1 MALPDTQFER
11 IATTVITGFLGSGK
25 TTLLNALLTQD
36 GMDRT
41 AVLINEFGE
50 IGLDH
55 LLVREV
61 SEDVVLLN
69 SGCIC
74 CSVRGD
80 LISGLRDLFV
90 KRTRGEIPE
99 FDRVIIETTGLADP
113 APILHTLMT
122 DPLLTT
128 KFRLDSVVTTVDA
141 LHGAGQ
147 LDDHPE
153 SVKQA
158 AVADRILITKADLAD
173 DDTRK
178 TLQDRLRILNPA
190 APIYP
195 VVNGD
200 IAVAKLFNAGLYD
213 PTTKSMDVQK
223 WLRDEAYEHHGDA
236 PHDHD
241 DGKSDSNGHAH
252 DHSHSPAHEHH
263 HGHGHGHGE
272 NHNHTHDVNR
282 HDDHIRSFCIT
293 FDEPLHWDA
302 FVTWAE
308 IFTQMRG
315 ENLLRVKGILNL
327 VGEDNPVAIHAVQH
341 VFHPPATLPAWPSDD
356 HRSKIVFITKDLG
369 PQVIRDSLHHLNAA
383 VAETTGSDDKS

>member
-1 MALPDTQFER
+1 MALSNEQFDR

-36 GMDRT
+36 GMDKT

-147 LDDHPE
+147 LDNHPE

-158 AVADRILITKADLAD
+158 AVADRILMTKADLAD
-173 DDTRK
+173 DATR
-178 TLQDRLRILNPA
+178 TALESRLRALNPA

-195 VVNGD
+195 VINGD
-200 IAVAKLFNAGLYD
+200 IAVSKLFNAGLYD
-213 PTTKSMDVQK
+213 PATKSMDVQK
-223 WLRDEAYEHHGDA
+223 WLRDEAYEHHGDEHH
-236 PHDHD
+236 HD
-241 DGKSDSNGHAH
+241 AH
-252 DHSHSPAHEHH
+252 D
-263 HGHGHGHGE
+263 HGHGHGHEHEHGHSNDHE
-272 NHNHTHDVNR
+272 HDHDHSHDVNR

-293 FDEPLHWDA
+293 FDEPIHWDA

-315 ENLLRVKGILNL
+315 ESLLRVKGILNL
-327 VGEDNPVAIHAVQH
+327 VGEDAPVAIHAVQH
-341 VFHPPATLPAWPSDD
+341 VFHPPASLPAWPSDD
-356 HRSKIVFITKDLG
+356 HRSKIVFITRNLG
-369 PQVIRDSLHHLNAA
+369 PQVIRESLYHLNAA
-383 VAETTGSDDKS
+383 VSETADGSTPE

>member
-1 MALPDTQFER
+1 MAISDEQFER

-25 TTLLNALLTQD
+25 TTLLNGLLTQD
-36 GMDRT
+36 GMEST

-90 KRTRGEIPE
+90 KRTRGEIPA

-141 LHGAGQ
+141 IHGSGQ
-147 LDDHPE
+147 LDQHPE

-158 AVADRILITKADLAD
+158 AVADRILMTKSDLAD
-173 DDTRK
+173 EATRDA
-178 TLQDRLRILNPA
+178 LSERLRALNPA

-200 IAVAKLFNAGLYD
+200 IAVSKLFNAGLYD
-213 PTTKSMDVQK
+213 PATKSMDVQK
-223 WLRDEAYEHHGDA
+223 WLRDEAYDHHGDDPHEHA
-236 PHDHD
+236 HSHDH
-241 DGKSDSNGHAH
+241 NH
-252 DHSHSPAHEHH
+252 DHHNEHH
-263 HGHGHGHGE
+263 HHDHA
-272 NHNHTHDVNR
+272 HDVNR

-315 ENLLRVKGILNL
+315 ESLLRVKGILNL
-327 VGEDNPVAIHAVQH
+327 VGEDTPVAIHAVQH
-341 VFHPPATLPAWPSDD
+341 IFHPPASLPAWPSDD

-369 PQVIRDSLHHLNAA
+369 PQVIRDSLYHLNAA
-383 VAETTGSDDKS
+383 VSETGEDGKPA

>member
-1 MALPDTQFER
+1 MAISDEQFDR
-11 IATTVITGFLGSGK
+11 VATTVITGFLGSGK
-25 TTLLNALLTQD
+25 TTLLNALLAQD
-36 GMDRT
+36 GMAKT

-90 KRTRGEIPE
+90 KRTRGEVPE

-122 DPLLTT
+122 DPLLTA

-153 SVKQA
+153 SVKQS
-158 AVADRILITKADLAD
+158 AVADRIMITKSDLAD
-173 DDTRK
+173 AETRER
-178 TLQDRLRILNPA
+178 LEARLRHLNPA
-190 APIYP
+190 APIHA
-195 VVNGD
+195 VTMGD
-200 IAVAKLFNAGLYD
+200 IDPAKLFNAGLYD
-213 PTTKSMDVQK
+213 PATKSMDVQK
-223 WLRDEAYEHHGDA
+223 WLRDEAYEQHGDDHH
-236 PHDHD
+236 HDH
-241 DGKSDSNGHAH
+241 GHDHHH
-252 DHSHSPAHEHH
+252 DHS
-263 HGHGHGHGE
+263 
-272 NHNHTHDVNR
+272 HDVNR

-315 ENLLRVKGILNL
+315 ESLLRVKGILNL
-327 VGEDNPVAIHAVQH
+327 VGESNPVAIHAVQH
-341 VFHPPATLPAWPSDD
+341 VFHPPATLPAWPDED
-356 HRSKIVFITKDLG
+356 RRSKIVFITKDLG
-369 PQVIRDSLHHLNAA
+369 PQVIRDSLYHLNAA
-383 VAETTGSDDKS
+383 VSETAEKS

>member
-1 MALPDTQFER
+1 MAISDEQFER

-36 GMDRT
+36 GMDST

-90 KRTRGEIPE
+90 KRTRGEIPA

-141 LHGAGQ
+141 IHGSGQ
-147 LDDHPE
+147 LDQHPE

-158 AVADRILITKADLAD
+158 AVADRILMTKSDLAD
-173 DDTRK
+173 DATR
-178 TLQDRLRILNPA
+178 TALEARLRALNPA
-190 APIYP
+190 ALIYQ
-195 VVNGD
+195 VINGD
-200 IAVAKLFNAGLYD
+200 IAVSKLFNAGLYD
-213 PTTKSMDVQK
+213 PETKSMDVQK
-223 WLRDEAYEHHGDA
+223 WLRDEAYDHHGDETHEHEHSHNHSHSRDDA
-236 PHDHD
+236 HGHGHDHH
-241 DGKSDSNGHAH
+241 GHSH
-252 DHSHSPAHEHH
+252 DHSHD
-263 HGHGHGHGE
+263 
-272 NHNHTHDVNR
+272 HDVNR
-282 HDDHIRSFCIT
+282 HDDHIQSFCIT

-315 ENLLRVKGILNL
+315 ESLLRVKGILNL
-327 VGEDNPVAIHAVQH
+327 VGEDAPVAIHAVQH
-341 VFHPPATLPAWPSDD
+341 VFHPPASLPAWPSDD

-369 PQVIRDSLHHLNAA
+369 PQVIRESLYHLNAA
-383 VAETTGSDDKS
+383 VSETGNTAPTS

>member
-1 MALPDTQFER
+1 MTISDEQFER

-25 TTLLNALLTQD
+25 TTLLNGLLTQD
-36 GMDRT
+36 GMEST

-90 KRTRGEIPE
+90 KRTRGEIPA

-141 LHGAGQ
+141 IHGSGQ
-147 LDDHPE
+147 LDQHPE

-158 AVADRILITKADLAD
+158 AVADRILMTKSDLVDEA
-173 DDTRK
+173 TRDA
-178 TLQDRLRILNPA
+178 LSDRLRALNPA

-200 IAVAKLFNAGLYD
+200 IAVSKLFNAGLYD
-213 PTTKSMDVQK
+213 PATKSMDVRK
-223 WLRDEAYEHHGDA
+223 WLRDEAYDHHGDDPHEHEHEHA
-236 PHDHD
+236 HSHDHD
-241 DGKSDSNGHAH
+241 H
-252 DHSHSPAHEHH
+252 DHHNEHH
-263 HGHGHGHGE
+263 HHDHA
-272 NHNHTHDVNR
+272 HDVNR

-315 ENLLRVKGILNL
+315 ESLLRVKGILNL
-327 VGEDNPVAIHAVQH
+327 VGEDAPVAIHAVQH
-341 VFHPPATLPAWPSDD
+341 IFHPPASLPAWPSDD

-369 PQVIRDSLHHLNAA
+369 PQVIRDSLYHLNAA
-383 VAETTGSDDKS
+383 VSETGEDGKPA

>member
-1 MALPDTQFER
+1 MSLSNEQFER

-25 TTLLNALLTQD
+25 TTLLNALLRQD
-36 GMDRT
+36 GMDKT

-90 KRTRGEIPE
+90 RRTRGEIPD

-141 LHGAGQ
+141 VHGAGQ
-147 LDDHPE
+147 LDNHPE

-158 AVADRILITKADLAD
+158 AVADRILMTKADMVD
-173 DDTRK
+173 DATR
-178 TLQDRLRILNPA
+178 TALESRLRALNPA

-200 IAVAKLFNAGLYD
+200 IAIAKLFNAGLYD
-213 PTTKSMDVQK
+213 PATKSMDVQK
-223 WLRDEAYEHHGDA
+223 WLRDEAYEQHGD
-236 PHDHD
+236 HDHD
-241 DGKSDSNGHAH
+241 HDHKHHHDHSHSHDHAH
-252 DHSHSPAHEHH
+252 DHS
-263 HGHGHGHGE
+263 
-272 NHNHTHDVNR
+272 HDVNR

-293 FDEPLHWDA
+293 FDEPIHWDA

-315 ENLLRVKGILNL
+315 ESLLRVKGILNL
-327 VGEDNPVAIHAVQH
+327 VGEDAPVAIHAVQH
-341 VFHPPATLPAWPSDD
+341 IFHPPATLPAWPSDD
-356 HRSKIVFITKDLG
+356 HRSRIVFITKDLG
-369 PQVIRDSLHHLNAA
+369 PQVIRDSLYHLNAA
-383 VAETTGSDDKS
+383 VTETTENSQNAPNTAPEQ

>member
-1 MALPDTQFER
+1 MIKTSPMAISNEQVER
-11 IATTVITGFLGSGK
+11 VATTVITGFLGSGK

-36 GMDRT
+36 GMDKT
-41 AVLINEFGE
+41 AVLINEFGD

-55 LLVREV
+55 LLVREI

-90 KRTRGEIPE
+90 KRTRGEIPQ

-122 DPLLTT
+122 DPLLTS

-141 LHGAGQ
+141 VNGAHQ
-147 LDDHPE
+147 LDHHPE
-153 SVKQA
+153 SIKQA
-158 AVADRILITKADLAD
+158 AVADRILLTKADLAGE
-173 DDTRK
+173 THSN
-178 TLQDRLRILNPA
+178 TLATRLRALNPA

-195 VVNGD
+195 VHNGD
-200 IAVAKLFNAGLYD
+200 IAADKLFNAGLYD

-223 WLRDEAYEHHGDA
+223 WLRDEAYDHHGEEVHGHT
-236 PHDHD
+236 HDH
-241 DGKSDSNGHAH
+241 KH
-252 DHSHSPAHEHH
+252 DH
-263 HGHGHGHGE
+263 HGHSHA
-272 NHNHTHDVNR
+272 NDVNR
-282 HDDHIRSFCIT
+282 HDDHIQSFCIT
-293 FDEPLHWDA
+293 FDDPIHWDA

-315 ENLLRVKGILNL
+315 ESLLRVKGILNL
-327 VGEDNPVAIHAVQH
+327 VGEDAPVAIHAVQH
-341 VFHPPATLPAWPSDD
+341 IFHPPASLPAWPSDD

-369 PQVIRDSLHHLNAA
+369 PQIIRESLYHLNAA
-383 VAETTGSDDKS
+383 VAETAENGTPD

>member
-1 MALPDTQFER
+1 MAISDEQFER

-36 GMDRT
+36 GMDST

-90 KRTRGEIPE
+90 KRTRGEIPA

-141 LHGAGQ
+141 IHGSGQ
-147 LDDHPE
+147 LDQHPE

-158 AVADRILITKADLAD
+158 AVADRILMTKSDLAD
-173 DDTRK
+173 DTTR
-178 TLQDRLRILNPA
+178 TALEARLRALNPA
-190 APIYP
+190 APIYQ
-195 VVNGD
+195 VINGD
-200 IAVAKLFNAGLYD
+200 IAVSKLFNAGLYD
-213 PTTKSMDVQK
+213 PETKSMDVQK
-223 WLRDEAYEHHGDA
+223 WLRDEAYDHHGDEA
-236 PHDHD
+236 HDRHDH
-241 DGKSDSNGHAH
+241 SH
-252 DHSHSPAHEHH
+252 DHSHSRDDAHDHGHDH
-263 HGHGHGHGE
+263 HGHSHD
-272 NHNHTHDVNR
+272 HNHDHDVNR
-282 HDDHIRSFCIT
+282 HDDHIQSFCIT

-315 ENLLRVKGILNL
+315 ESLLRVKGILNL
-327 VGEDNPVAIHAVQH
+327 VGEDAPVAIHAVQH
-341 VFHPPATLPAWPSDD
+341 VFHPPASLPAWPSDD

-369 PQVIRDSLHHLNAA
+369 PQVIRESLYHLNAA
-383 VAETTGSDDKS
+383 VSETGNTAPTS

>member
-1 MALPDTQFER
+1 MAISDEQFER

-36 GMDRT
+36 GMDNT

-90 KRTRGEIPE
+90 KRTRGEIPA

-141 LHGAGQ
+141 IHGSGQ
-147 LDDHPE
+147 LDQHPE

-158 AVADRILITKADLAD
+158 AVADRILMTKSDLAD
-173 DDTRK
+173 DTTR
-178 TLQDRLRILNPA
+178 TAIEARLRALNPA
-190 APIYP
+190 APIYQ
-195 VVNGD
+195 VINGD
-200 IAVAKLFNAGLYD
+200 IAVSKLFNAGLYD
-213 PTTKSMDVQK
+213 PETKSMDVQK
-223 WLRDEAYEHHGDA
+223 WLRDEAYDHHGDET
-236 PHDHD
+236 HDHAH
-241 DGKSDSNGHAH
+241 SH
-252 DHSHSPAHEHH
+252 DHSHSRDDAHEHGHDH
-263 HGHGHGHGE
+263 HGDSHDHSHD
-272 NHNHTHDVNR
+272 HDVNR
-282 HDDHIRSFCIT
+282 HDDHIQSFCIT

-315 ENLLRVKGILNL
+315 ESLLRVKGILNL
-327 VGEDNPVAIHAVQH
+327 VGEHTPVAIHAVQH
-341 VFHPPATLPAWPSDD
+341 VFHPPASLPAWPSDD

-369 PQVIRDSLHHLNAA
+369 PQVIRESLYHLNAA
-383 VAETTGSDDKS
+383 VSETGNTAPTS

>member
-1 MALPDTQFER
+1 MALSNEQFDR

-36 GMDRT
+36 GMDKT

-147 LDDHPE
+147 LDNHPE

-158 AVADRILITKADLAD
+158 AVADRILMTKADLAD
-173 DDTRK
+173 DATRT
-178 TLQDRLRILNPA
+178 TLESRLRALNPA

-200 IAVAKLFNAGLYD
+200 IAVSKLFNSGLYD
-213 PTTKSMDVQK
+213 PATKSMDVQK
-223 WLRDEAYEHHGDA
+223 WLRDEAYEHHGDEHH
-236 PHDHD
+236 HD
-241 DGKSDSNGHAH
+241 AH
-252 DHSHSPAHEHH
+252 DHGHGHEDEHGHSHDHEHH
-263 HGHGHGHGE
+263 HDHS
-272 NHNHTHDVNR
+272 HDVNR

-293 FDEPLHWDA
+293 FDEPIHWDA

-315 ENLLRVKGILNL
+315 ESLLRVKGILNL
-327 VGEDNPVAIHAVQH
+327 VGEDAPVAIHAVQH
-341 VFHPPATLPAWPSDD
+341 VFHPPASLPAWPSDD
-356 HRSKIVFITKDLG
+356 HRSKIVFITRNLG
-369 PQVIRDSLHHLNAA
+369 PQVIRESLYHLNAA
-383 VAETTGSDDKS
+383 VSETADGSTPE

>member
-1 MALPDTQFER
+1 MAISDEQFDR
-11 IATTVITGFLGSGK
+11 VATTVITGFLGSGK

-36 GMDRT
+36 GMETT
-41 AVLINEFGE
+41 AVLINEFGD

-55 LLVREV
+55 LLVREI
-61 SEDVVLLN
+61 SEDIVLLN

-90 KRTRGEIPE
+90 KRTRGEIPK
-99 FDRVIIETTGLADP
+99 FNRVIIETTGLADP

-141 LHGAGQ
+141 IHGEGQ
-147 LDDHPE
+147 LDAHPE

-158 AVADRILITKADLAD
+158 AVADRILITKADLVD
-173 DDTRK
+173 DATRSQLE
-178 TLQDRLRILNPA
+178 TRLRALNPA
-190 APIYP
+190 APIYA
-195 VVNGD
+195 VISGD
-200 IAVAKLFNAGLYD
+200 IAVSKLFNAGLYD

-223 WLRDEAYEHHGDA
+223 WLHDEAYEQHGDDTHG
-236 PHDHD
+236 HDHD
-241 DGKSDSNGHAH
+241 H
-252 DHSHSPAHEHH
+252 DHDHDHGEHH
-263 HGHGHGHGE
+263 HHAHSDAHGHS
-272 NHNHTHDVNR
+272 HDVNR

-293 FDEPLHWDA
+293 FDEPIHWDA

-315 ENLLRVKGILNL
+315 ESLLRVKGILNL
-327 VGEDNPVAIHAVQH
+327 VGEENPVAIHAVQH
-341 VFHPPATLPAWPSDD
+341 VFHPPASLPAWPSND

-369 PQVIRDSLHHLNAA
+369 PLVIRESLYHLNAA
-383 VAETTGSDDKS
+383 VSETSENVVTS